1 MSLCSLIYNNTQGIS
16 SANDLLQ
23 IMNIGNQLYSS
34 LLQLARQ
41 VYLMQSELPTALNMF
56 DTDYQL
62 EYSESYSGTVHQE
75 IAIEEYQYCISL
87 QRAF

>member
-41 VYLMQSELPTALNMF
+41 VYLMQSELPTALNMI